1 MEYILA
7 AIFSSNR
14 ILYGFGSVDLFYIF
28 SLGILI
34 FYIFRRK
41 KAASEILRL
50 TGIFVLYALLV
61 AMIAENRNLLFSG
74 GFLVAM
80 VFNLTLL
87 VYIVRD
93 RFKWSML
100 RWSLAMV
107 TIHGVETVV
116 ALLRKDQINCSLW
129 ETKQHGE
136 IIFQK
141 LRLFYHEPAVLCFVS
156 GVLLIYF
163 IYKLVTDGIS
173 IQIVLGALV
182 ALGDM
187 YYSFSLGGI
196 ITAAISIA
204 VLLVVNLI
212 RIVKG
217 KVTVIDKNHINSG
230 ASNYGIQTHNSIKS
244 SILWTI
250 LVIVIGIVSIIVFA
264 VSPIYTARLKSLFA
278 GNDVSLNYTVKE
290 PINKLITIF
299 SQTSG
304 RGSGIGYNDEI
315 MNSFLRT
322 ITEGG
327 ITAIVLLIAI
337 VITLLCLCVKYGGAL
352 DAALL
357 TYIILFQLTA
367 GEFINPVNWFI
378 YGWIIADCFGQKEL
392 LREKANPA
400 NYVENDD
407 VPVTIGIIGA
417 KGLNN
422 YGGYETFV
430 DKLTEY
436 HQDKSNIKYLIAC
449 KANGQGAMDEEK
461 LDGALSINGRE
472 FIYHNA
478 NCFKIKVPQVGS
490 GQAIIYD
497 LLSAVYV
504 INYFKKHRVEKPI
517 LYVLTCRIGP
527 FIRFISNA
535 VHELGGVYYLNPD
548 GHEFLRAYWSRPV
561 RAYWKYSEKLMVK
574 YADKVICDSKN
585 IETYI
590 SAGYEQYRPNTTF
603 IPYGT
608 DLVKST
614 LDNDDP
620 KFTQWM
626 KEHEVKPKEY
636 YLIVGRFVPENNYE
650 TMIREFIKSDT
661 KKDLVIITNSNDGF
675 LGELEERLSFQ
686 KDKRIKFVGTVYDQ
700 ELLKK
705 IREEAFAYVHGH
717 EVGGTNPSLI
727 EALGSTK
734 LNILLNVGFNREC
747 GEEGALYFSKEE
759 DDLMK
764 VISCA
769 EKMTEDEIERISK
782 LALKRVEKDYSWEKV
797 VGSYEML
804 FVKSKFKN
812 KLEV

>member
-14 ILYGFGSVDLFYIF
+14 ILYSFASVDLFYIF

-34 FYIFRRK
+34 FYISRRRK
-41 KAASEILRL
+41 AISEILRL
-50 TGIFVLYALLV
+50 TGIFTIYTILV
-61 AMIAENRNLLFSG
+61 AMIAENGNLLYSG
-74 GFLVAM
+74 GFLIAM
-80 VFNLTLL
+80 IFNLTLL

-93 RFKWSML
+93 RYKWSML
-100 RWSLAMV
+100 RWSLAMA

-116 ALLRKDQINCSLW
+116 ALLRKDQIRSSLW
-129 ETKQHGE
+129 EVKEHGE
-136 IIFQK
+136 MTFQK

-196 ITAAISIA
+196 IAAAIAIA
-204 VLLVVNLI
+204 VLLAVNLTKI
-212 RIVKG
+212 AKG
-217 KVTVIDKNHINSG
+217 KVTVIDKSHSGSG

-244 SILWTI
+244 SIRWTI
-250 LVIVIGIVSIIVFA
+250 IVIAIGVISAIAFI
-264 VSPIYTARLKSLFA
+264 VSPIYSARLRSLFE
-278 GNDVSLNYTVKE
+278 GNDASLNYTVKE
-290 PINKLITIF
+290 PVSKLITTL
-299 SQTSG
+299 SQTGG
-304 RGSGIGYNDEI
+304 RGSGIGYSGDI

-327 ITAIVLLIAI
+327 ITGLVLIAATL
-337 VITLLCLCVKYGGAL
+337 VTLLCLCVKYGGAL

-357 TYIILFQLTA
+357 TYIVLFQMTA
-367 GEFINPVNWFI
+367 GEFTNPVNWFI

-392 LREKANPA
+392 LREKSNPSD
-400 NYVENDD
+400 NIENDD
-407 VPVTIGIIGA
+407 VPVTVGIIGA

-436 HQDKSNIKYLIAC
+436 HQNKSNIKYLIAC
-449 KANGQGAMDEEK
+449 KANGQGEMDESK
-461 LDGALSINGRE
+461 LDGAVPINSWK

-478 NCFKIKVPQVGS
+478 YCFKIKVPQVGS

-504 INYFKKHRVEKPI
+504 INYFKRHRVEKPI

-527 FIRFISNA
+527 FMRFISNA
-535 VHELGGVYYLNPD
+535 VHDLGGVYYLNPD

-590 SAGYEQYRPNTTF
+590 SAGYEQYSPNTTY

-620 KFTQWM
+620 KFTEWM
-626 KEHEVKPKEY
+626 NGFDIKPKEY

-650 TMIREFIKSDT
+650 TMLREFIKSDT
-661 KKDLVIITNSNDGF
+661 KKDLVIITNVNDGF
-675 LGELEERLSFQ
+675 LGELEEKLSFK

-700 ELLKK
+700 DLLKK
-705 IREEAFAYVHGH
+705 IREEAFAYMHGH

-759 DDLMK
+759 DDLME
-764 VISCA
+764 VINNA
-769 EKMTEDEIERISK
+769 EKMTEEEIEEISK
-782 LALKRVEKDYSWEKV
+782 LALKRVKKDYSWIGVAEK
-797 VGSYEML
+797 YEKL
-804 FVKSKFKN
+804 FTKRTKFK
-812 KLEV
+812 KRQ